1 MPIIIV
7 SVVLLYFSVTMFSPQ
22 VSCTSLRVSQYS
34 LYLLFAYPFSPVST
48 YPSDPQAR
56 VGLMKCMEVLKTME
70 IVWPSAGRA
79 LELLRGSKV
88 NTDAPS
94 LPSRLSQ
101 LPDRQ
106 KRPADSFNS
115 DDVSE
120 ERGHLPNP
128 RTSYVPARSN
138 PYPPSN
144 YPAQANYLDSLDLNQ
159 AASSPSALPFYSSHE
174 RWPSNNYNA
183 APFPGPLSTSA
194 LPQLY
199 STGLVDDQTSDMR
212 YRGQQTV
219 ADQTSGAGRYPQ
231 FWNDL
236 TTFPQLGS
244 TYGAVSSQ
252 SDQGAMTHP
261 PPLYI
266 PDQYNLYSEYP

>member
-1 MPIIIV
+1 M
-7 SVVLLYFSVTMFSPQ
+7 
-22 VSCTSLRVSQYS
+22 SLRVSQYS
-34 LYLLFAYPFSPVST
+34 LYLLFAYPSPAVST

-56 VGLMKCMEVLKTME
+56 VNLMKCMEVLKTME

-88 NTDAPS
+88 NTEAPS
-94 LPSRLSQ
+94 LPSRPSQ

-106 KRPADSFNS
+106 KRPADSFGS

-144 YPAQANYLDSLDLNQ
+144 YPAPQDGYLDGLDLNQ
-159 AASSPSALPFYSSHE
+159 AASSTSALPFYSSHE
-174 RWPSNNYNA
+174 RWPSSNYNA
-183 APFPGPLSTSA
+183 APFPGPLSTSV

-212 YRGQQTV
+212 YRAQQTV
-219 ADQTSGAGRYPQ
+219 TDQTSGTGRYPQ
-231 FWNDL
+231 YWNDL